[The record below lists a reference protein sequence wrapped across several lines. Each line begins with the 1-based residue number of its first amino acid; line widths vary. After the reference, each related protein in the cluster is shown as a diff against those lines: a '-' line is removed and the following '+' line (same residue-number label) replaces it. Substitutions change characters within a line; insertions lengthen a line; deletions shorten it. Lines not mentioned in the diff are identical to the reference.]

1 MSKVQLEFIDKYI
14 NSKINANN
22 ELMVGIQMKKCSWAT
37 FFYLDKR
44 TKSFNISNDLSISF
58 GL

>member
-22 ELMVGIQMKKCSWAT
+22 ELMVGIQMKKCS
-37 FFYLDKR
+37 
-44 TKSFNISNDLSISF
+44 
-58 GL
+58 